1 MASQTTAARPTL
13 NPALRP
19 FWLAP
24 ARNRVLYGGRASTKS
39 WDAAGFATF
48 LTSNYKL
55 RVLCVRQFQNKIEES
70 VYTLLKAQISRFG
83 LTSQFRILDNKII
96 GRETESEFLFYGL
109 WRSIDEIKSLEGID
123 ILWIEE
129 AHNLTEEQWK
139 ILEPTIRK
147 AGSQIWIIFNPRL
160 ATDFVYRR
168 FVLNPP
174 PNTIVRKINYDEN
187 QFLSDTMLAVINAA
201 KEEDEEE
208 FAHIYLGVPK
218 DDDEGA
224 VIKRSWLL
232 AAIDAHK
239 ALGFGPAGTR
249 RLGFDVADGGADK
262 CANVFAHG
270 SVVSWA
276 DEWKAGE
283 DELLQSCSR
292 TYAVARER
300 SASIRYD
307 SIGVGASA
315 GAKFA
320 ELNEAR
326 RADSDNASVFYEKFN
341 AGAAVW
347 EPDEIYQQPN
357 ITNKD
362 QFANIKAQAWW
373 MVADRFRNTYNAVK
387 RGMQFTE
394 DQLISLDSACP
405 HLDKLI
411 DELATPRRQF
421 DDNGRVK
428 VESKKDLAKPNRP
441 GGPRPSP
448 NIADALIMCYA
459 PGEHSIETWAKLAQ

>member
-1 MASQTTAARPTL
+1 ME
-13 NPALRP
+13 
-19 FWLAP
+19 P

-83 LTSQFRILDNKII
+83 LANQFRILDNKII

-139 ILEPTIRK
+139 VLEPTIRK
-147 AGSQIWIIFNPRL
+147 AGSQIWIIFNPKL

-174 PNTIVRKINYDEN
+174 PNTVKRLINYDEN
-187 QFLSDTMLAVINAA
+187 PFLSDTMLAVINAA
-201 KEEDEEE
+201 REEDEDE

-239 ALGFGPAGTR
+239 ALGFAPAGAR

-292 TYAVARER
+292 TYTEARER
-300 SASIRYD
+300 GASIRYD
-307 SIGVGASA
+307 SIGVGATA
-315 GAKFA
+315 GAKFG
-320 ELNEAR
+320 ELNDAR
-326 RADSDNASVFYEKFN
+326 RAASDNAPVFYEKFN
-341 AGAAVW
+341 AGAV
-347 EPDEIYQQPN
+347 
-357 ITNKD
+357 
-362 QFANIKAQAWW
+362 
-373 MVADRFRNTYNAVK
+373 V
-387 RGMQFTE
+387 
-394 DQLISLDSACP
+394 
-405 HLDKLI
+405 
-411 DELATPRRQF
+411 
-421 DDNGRVK
+421 
-428 VESKKDLAKPNRP
+428 
-441 GGPRPSP
+441 
-448 NIADALIMCYA
+448 
-459 PGEHSIETWAKLAQ
+459 